1 MPTILIFPVSSL
13 DEIFASALEQ
23 ARCAR
28 AEIIAIVAKPLAH
41 DETIALRAV
50 EVSRHAIALA
60 DAFGVIDEI
69 ANQRRDVRNDS
80 PSQTAPSDPQGC
92 VSEDSN

>member
-1 MPTILIFPVSSL
+1 MPTILIVPMSSL
-13 DEIFASALEQ
+13 DEVFNTALDQ

-28 AEIIAIVAKPLAH
+28 TAIIELIAKPLAH

-69 ANQRRDVRNDS
+69 ANHRGTSRHDS
-80 PSQTAPSDPQGC
+80 PSQTTPSDPQGC
-92 VSEDSN
+92 VSEDAN